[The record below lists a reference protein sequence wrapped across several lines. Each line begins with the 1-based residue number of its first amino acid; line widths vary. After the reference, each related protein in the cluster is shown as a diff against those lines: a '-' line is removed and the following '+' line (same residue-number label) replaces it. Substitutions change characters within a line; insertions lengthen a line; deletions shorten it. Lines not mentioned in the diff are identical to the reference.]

1 MMNDPVLQADGV
13 FYKGFHLKAVASHGV
28 WSPLVGIKTNLKQ
41 SNFKNPMTRQLRRTH
56 NCGELSDKNIEE
68 SVTLCGWVHTRRDHG
83 GLIFI
88 DLWDKEGL
96 TQVVLNPQID
106 SLAHQHAQS
115 LRGNYVMAVHGKV
128 RSRPEGM
135 ANAKMKTGAIEVYVD
150 DLEILNRSKTPP
162 FSGWEDED
170 VAEVLRLKNRYLD
183 LRSDRLQNNLKI
195 RYQITRVVRQVLHQ
209 HGFIE
214 VETPMLT
221 KSTPEGA
228 RDYLVPS
235 RLNPKTFFALPQS
248 PQLFKQILMV
258 AGMDRYFQIV
268 KCFRDEDLRNDRQP
282 EFTQIDMEM
291 SFIDEEQLFRLAEEM
306 MQTIY
311 KEVLG
316 IAIATPFPILT
327 YREAIDRFGS
337 DKPDLRFGLEL
348 VDLGDVIQGTSFK
361 VFADVLKKGGQ
372 IRAINIKNSAEI
384 LSRKA
389 LDDLTELAKTYGAKG
404 MAWIKMQKGE
414 LQSPIIK
421 FFEKDMLDRMIATL
435 KGEDGDTIVFIAD
448 KPKVVADA
456 LAHIRLAAAKL
467 LGLIDEKKINF
478 AWITEFPLL
487 EYNDEEKR
495 FTAMHHP
502 FTAPK
507 EGDWEQFADSPEKIS
522 SRAYDLVLNGNEI
535 AGGSIRIHQ
544 KEVQEKMFNLL
555 GIGQKEAELKFGFL
569 LDALQFGAPP
579 HGGIA
584 FGLDRLTMLL
594 TGADSIRDVI
604 AFPKTQK
611 ATCLMTQAPSE
622 IDLKQLKELKLKYD
636 LS

>member
-1 MMNDPVLQADGV
+1 M
-13 FYKGFHLKAVASHGV
+13 
-28 WSPLVGIKTNLKQ
+28 TKQ
-41 SNFKNPMTRQLRRTH
+41 WQRTH
-56 NCGELSDKNIEE
+56 TCGELSDKNIVE

-88 DLWDKEGL
+88 DLWDKNGI

-115 LRGNYVMAVHGKV
+115 LRGNYVMAVRGKV

-135 ANAKMKTGAIEVYVD
+135 VNDKLKTGMIEVYID
-150 DLEILNRSKTPP
+150 DLEILNPSKTPP
-162 FSGWEDED
+162 FSGWEDQD
-170 VAEVLRLKNRYLD
+170 VGEVLRLKNRYLD
-183 LRSDRLQNNLKI
+183 LRGDRLQNNLKI
-195 RYQITRVVRQVLHQ
+195 RYQITRVVRQVLDK

-235 RLNPKTFFALPQS
+235 RLNPKAFYALPQS

-291 SFIDEEQLFRLAEEM
+291 SFVTEEQLYRLAEEM

-311 KEVLG
+311 QEVLG
-316 IAIATPFPILT
+316 ITIETPFPILT
-327 YREAIDRFGS
+327 YKEAIDRYGS
-337 DKPDLRFGLEL
+337 DKPDIRFGLEL
-348 VDLGDVIQGTSFK
+348 VDLGDVIAGTKFK
-361 VFADVLKKGGQ
+361 VFADVLKNGGQ

-421 FFEKDMLDRMIATL
+421 FFEQDMLDNMIAKL

-456 LAHIRLAAAKL
+456 LAHIRLAAGKL
-467 LGLIDEKKINF
+467 LGLIDEKKIKLL
-478 AWITEFPLL
+478 WVTEFPLL
-487 EYNDEEKR
+487 DYNEEEKR
-495 FTAMHHP
+495 YTAMHHP
-502 FTAPK
+502 FTAPN
-507 EGDWEQFADSPEKIS
+507 EGHLEEFADSPEKIS

-544 KEVQEKMFNLL
+544 KEMQEKMFQLL
-555 GIGQKEAELKFGFL
+555 GIGQEEAELKFGFL
-569 LDALQFGAPP
+569 LDALQYGAPP

-584 FGLDRLTMLL
+584 FGLDRLAMLL
-594 TGADSIRDVI
+594 TGATSIREVI

-622 IDLKQLKELKLKYD
+622 IDQKQLKELKLKYD

>member
-1 MMNDPVLQADGV
+1 
-13 FYKGFHLKAVASHGV
+13 
-28 WSPLVGIKTNLKQ
+28 
-41 SNFKNPMTRQLRRTH
+41 MTQQWQRTH
-56 NCGELSDKNIEE
+56 NCGELSEKNIEE

-128 RSRPEGM
+128 RRRPEGM
-135 ANAKMKTGAIEVYVD
+135 INSKLQTGHIEVYVD
-150 DLEILNRSKTPP
+150 ELKILNPSKTPP
-162 FSGWEDED
+162 FSGWEDQD

-183 LRSDRLQNNLKI
+183 LRSERLQNNLKV
-195 RYQITRVVRQVLHQ
+195 RYQITRVARQILDQ

-258 AGMDRYFQIV
+258 SGMDRYFQIV

-291 SFIDEEQLFRLAEEM
+291 SFVDEEQLFRLVEEM

-311 KEVLG
+311 REVLG
-316 IAIATPFPILT
+316 IAIETPFPVLT
-327 YREAIDRFGS
+327 YKEAIDRFGS

-348 VDLGDVIQGTSFK
+348 IDLGDVLQGTSFK

-372 IRAINIKNSAEI
+372 IRAINIKNSTEI

-404 MAWIKMQKGE
+404 MAWIKLQKGE

-421 FFEKDMLDRMIATL
+421 FFEKDMLDSMIARL

-456 LAHIRLAAAKL
+456 LAHIRLAAGDL
-467 LGLIDEKKINF
+467 LGLIDEKKINL
-478 AWITEFPLL
+478 AWVTEFPLL
-487 EYNDEEKR
+487 DYNEDEKR
-495 FTAMHHP
+495 YTAMHHP
-502 FTAPK
+502 FTAPN
-507 EGDWEQFADSPEKIS
+507 EGDLEQFADSPENIS

-535 AGGSIRIHQ
+535 AGGSIRIHR
-544 KEVQEKMFNLL
+544 KEVQEKMFDLL
-555 GIGQKEAELKFGFL
+555 GISQEEAELKFGFL
-569 LDALQFGAPP
+569 LNALQYGAPP

-584 FGLDRLTMLL
+584 FGLDRLAMLL
-594 TGADSIRDVI
+594 TGATSIREVI

>member
-1 MMNDPVLQADGV
+1 
-13 FYKGFHLKAVASHGV
+13 
-28 WSPLVGIKTNLKQ
+28 
-41 SNFKNPMTRQLRRTH
+41 MTHQWQRTH
-56 NCGELSDKNIEE
+56 NCGELSDKNIED

-88 DLWDKEGL
+88 DLWDKEGI

-115 LRGNYVMAVHGKV
+115 LRGNYVMAVKGKV

-135 ANAKMKTGAIEVYVD
+135 VNAKLKTGKIEVYVD
-150 DLEILNRSKTPP
+150 DLEILNPSQTPP
-162 FSGWEDED
+162 FSGWEDQD

-195 RYQITRVVRQVLHQ
+195 RYQITRVVRQVLDK

-291 SFIDEEQLFRLAEEM
+291 SFVNEEQLYRLAEEM
-306 MQTIY
+306 MQTVY

-316 IAIATPFPILT
+316 ITIDTPFPILT
-327 YREAIDRFGS
+327 YKEAIDRFGS

-348 VDLGDVIQGTSFK
+348 VDLGDVIAGTSFK
-361 VFADVLKKGGQ
+361 VFADVLKNGGQ
-372 IRAINIKNSAEI
+372 IRAINIKNSAEV

-421 FFEKDMLDRMIATL
+421 FFEKDMLDSMIEKL

-456 LAHIRLAAAKL
+456 LAHIRLAAGKL
-467 LGLIDEKKINF
+467 LGLIDEKKINLL
-478 AWITEFPLL
+478 WVTEFPLL
-487 EYNDEEKR
+487 DYNEEEKR
-495 FTAMHHP
+495 YTAMHHP
-502 FTAPK
+502 FTAPN
-507 EGDWEQFADSPEKIS
+507 EGHMEQFSETPEKIS

-544 KEVQEKMFNLL
+544 KEVQEKMFALL
-555 GIGQKEAELKFGFL
+555 GIGPEEAQLKFGFL
-569 LDALQFGAPP
+569 LDALQYGTPP

-594 TGADSIRDVI
+594 TGANSIRDVI

>member
-1 MMNDPVLQADGV
+1 MADH
-13 FYKGFHLKAVASHGV
+13 FH
-28 WSPLVGIKTNLKQ
+28 
-41 SNFKNPMTRQLRRTH
+41 RTH
-56 NCGELSDKNIEE
+56 SCGELSEKNNEE
-68 SVTLCGWVHTRRDHG
+68 AVTLCGWVHTRRDHG

-88 DLWDKEGL
+88 DLWDKQGI

-106 SLAHQHAQS
+106 KLAHQHAQA
-115 LRGNYVMAVHGKV
+115 LRGNFVIAVHGKV
-128 RSRPEGM
+128 RLRPEGM
-135 ANAKMKTGAIEVYVD
+135 VNPKLKTGAIEVYID

-162 FSGWEDED
+162 FSGWEDQ
-170 VAEVLRLKNRYLD
+170 EVSEALRLKHRYLD
-183 LRSDRLQNNLKI
+183 LRSAPLQQNLQI
-195 RYQITRVVRQVLHQ
+195 RYQITKVARQVLDR

-214 VETPMLT
+214 IETPMLT

-235 RLNPKTFFALPQS
+235 RLNPQKFYALPQS

-258 AGMDRYFQIV
+258 SGMDRYFQIV
-268 KCFRDEDLRNDRQP
+268 KCFRDEDLRQDRQP
-282 EFTQIDMEM
+282 EFTQIDVEM
-291 SFIDEEQLFRLAEEM
+291 SFLTEPQLFKLVEEM
-306 MQTIY
+306 MQALY

-316 IAIATPFPILT
+316 IDIATPFPILK

-337 DKPDLRFGLEL
+337 DKPDMRFGLEI
-348 VDLGDVIQGTSFK
+348 VDLADVVQGTSFK
-361 VFADVLKKGGQ
+361 VFAEVLKGGGQ
-372 IRAINIKNSAEI
+372 VRAINIKNSAEA
-384 LSRKA
+384 LSRKG
-389 LDDLTELAKTYGAKG
+389 LDDLTEVAKTYGAKG

-421 FFEKDMLDRMIATL
+421 FFEKDMLDKLIAAV

-456 LAHIRLAAAKL
+456 LAHIRLAVGRQLK
-467 LGLIDEKKINF
+467 LIDEKKINL

-487 EYNDEEKR
+487 DYDPEEKR
-495 FTAMHHP
+495 YVAMHHP
-502 FTAPK
+502 FTAPM
-507 EGDWEQFADSPEKIS
+507 EEDLQAFSDSPEKIR

-544 KEVQEKMFNLL
+544 KEMQEKMFGLL
-555 GIGQKEAELKFGFL
+555 GINHEEAELKFGFL
-569 LDALQFGAPP
+569 LDALQYGAPP

-584 FGLDRLTMLL
+584 FGLDRLAMLL
-594 TGADSIRDVI
+594 SGAESIRDVI

-622 IDLKQLKELKLKYD
+622 VDLKQLKELKLKYD